1 MLPQRLGV
9 RVKLDLLAVDEIRAA
24 TPKAME
30 LSPQLKLPTSSN
42 CLRGRDEVVVEK
54 KLFTDKD
61 RIGDKSDLC
70 DWQRY
75 PHLRGEGDLHP
86 VINGPFF
93 LLGGHEQIADRP
105 VLARCNSWGSV
116 T

>member
-70 DWQRY
+70 DWQDIPTFAARATST
-75 PHLRGEGDLHP
+75 PSSM
-86 VINGPFF
+86 GPFSCS
-93 LLGGHEQIADRP
+93 A
-105 VLARCNSWGSV
+105 A
-116 T
+116 